1 MANKLGRQHGLR
13 WKADGVDAAG
23 LQTRVGASM
32 LTLGG
37 LLKHLAFVEVYTF
50 TSKLRGGPP
59 GRRGTPRRGTT
70 TRTGSSPPPPATPP
84 NSSTPSGT
92 APWNGPAPGLPR
104 PWPRAGKALAML

>member
-37 LLKHLAFVEVYTF
+37 QLKHLAFVEVYTF
-50 TSKLRGGPP
+50 TSKLRGEPP
-59 GRRGTPRRGTT
+59 GAVGPHGVERRQGLGVHLRRRRYPR
-70 TRTGSSPPPPATPP
+70 
-84 NSSTPSGT
+84 T
-92 APWNGPAPGLPR
+92 ALRAVDSAANGPAPGLPR